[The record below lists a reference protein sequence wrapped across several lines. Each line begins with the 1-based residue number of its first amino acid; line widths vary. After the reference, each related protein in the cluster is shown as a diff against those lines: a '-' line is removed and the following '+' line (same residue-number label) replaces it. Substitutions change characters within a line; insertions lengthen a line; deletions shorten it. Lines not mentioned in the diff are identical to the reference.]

1 MGVKKVDVISRLKN
15 IKNMRE
21 GFSMLRMLL
30 YTKNQKG
37 EVINPLGTFYN
48 LTVPLKT
55 VKGIINKAKRL
66 NLLRNDIF
74 RVEIYKVG
82 RYGENLSLLSIYD
95 NPNYKE
101 QKGL

>member
-1 MGVKKVDVISRLKN
+1 
-15 IKNMRE
+15 MRE

-30 YTKNQKG
+30 YIKNQKG

-101 QKGL
+101 QKGRFWELPI

>member
-1 MGVKKVDVISRLKN
+1 
-15 IKNMRE
+15 MRE

-30 YTKNQKG
+30 YIKNQKG

>member
-1 MGVKKVDVISRLKN
+1 
-15 IKNMRE
+15 
-21 GFSMLRMLL
+21 MLRMLL
-30 YTKNQKG
+30 YIKNQKG

-74 RVEIYKVG
+74 
-82 RYGENLSLLSIYD
+82 SLQSFEKML
-95 NPNYKE
+95 
-101 QKGL
+101 